1 MQDST
6 SNIHY
11 TTIGLFHECP
21 LCSVYFIRD
30 HIVVQNT
37 LQENSEKVSF
47 APCNAKCSILF
58 YVGYG
63 IHGLRYHHITQTDGI
78 RLRQLV
84 TMRISRLVPDT
95 KGLIRNISFHGRTFT
110 FPARMWLVTYVGVLE
125 TLISW
130 THGPKTTHMYQWL
143 LSLVFTEQLM

>member
-1 MQDST
+1 MEQDSI
-6 SNIHY
+6 SSIQ
-11 TTIGLFHECP
+11 L
-21 LCSVYFIRD
+21 SVFSKSVLSVVIIRD
-30 HIVVQNT
+30 HVVVQNT

-63 IHGLRYHHITQTDGI
+63 IHGLGYHHITQTDGI

-110 FPARMWLVTYVGVLE
+110 FPARMWLVTYLGVLE
-125 TLISW
+125 HSSLGPFD
-130 THGPKTTHMYQWL
+130 HGPHTCISDCSL
-143 LSLVFTEQLM
+143 LFSQRTWCR